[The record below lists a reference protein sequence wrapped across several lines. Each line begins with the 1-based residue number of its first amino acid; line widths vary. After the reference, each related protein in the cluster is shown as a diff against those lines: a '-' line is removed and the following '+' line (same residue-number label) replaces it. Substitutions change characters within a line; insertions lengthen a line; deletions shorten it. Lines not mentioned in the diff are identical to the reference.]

1 MYASHSKQDGHSR
14 ACKVGVIITNLGSPS
29 SPTKAALKRYLAE
42 FLSDPRVVE
51 VPRWLWWLILNGVIL
66 QIRPG
71 RSAKT
76 YAKIW
81 TEKGSPLSFIMADL
95 KDKLEKKLKS
105 SLLAT
110 DNLVVDFAMRY
121 GKPGIE
127 RVVKDMQAQGV
138 QRLIVLPLYP
148 QYSGSTTA
156 STFDEFARVL
166 STLRWQPSLDFL
178 PPYYDHPHFVETI
191 AQSITDYRAKN
202 GSGELLVFSYHGVP
216 QRYLHKGDP
225 YHCQC
230 LKTSRLV
237 LEKLEI
243 PEAEARTYFQ
253 SRFGREPWLQ
263 PYMDLSLEELAQ
275 QGYKNIDI
283 ICPGFSIDCL
293 ETLEE
298 VKMEAQQAFVDAG
311 GETLNYIPCLNDSK
325 AHVKLLQHLLTPS
338 IKNHMEQILQPE
350 KNLLCEEAI
359 QALEAKSPN
368 KQYKELNT
376 EKPSSAAKQEKPRRK
391 NPELEAG
398 EPK

>member
-14 ACKVGVIITNLGSPS
+14 ACKVGVIITNLGSPN
-29 SPTKAALKRYLAE
+29 SPTKTALKHYLAE

-81 TEKGSPLSFIMADL
+81 TEKGSPLSYLMSDL
-95 KDKLEKKLKS
+95 TENLAQQLKS
-105 SLLAT
+105 SLLTT

-121 GKPGIE
+121 GKPSIE
-127 RVVKDMQAQGV
+127 SIVKDMQAQGV

-166 STLRWQPSLDFL
+166 RSLRWQPSLDFL
-178 PPYYDHPHFVETI
+178 PPYYNHPGFIETI

-202 GSGELLVFSYHGVP
+202 GTGELLVFSYHGVP

-237 LEKLEI
+237 LEKLAI
-243 PEAEARTYFQ
+243 PETEAKTYFQ

-263 PYMDLSLEELAQ
+263 PYMDVSLEELAQ

-298 VKMEAQQAFVDAG
+298 VQMEAQQAFVDAG
-311 GETLNYIPCLNDSK
+311 GETLNYIPCLNDSQE
-325 AHVKLLQHLLTPS
+325 HVDLLQHLLLPS

-350 KNLLCEEAI
+350 KILLPEDAI
-359 QALEAKSPN
+359 QAIELKSPN
-368 KQYKELNT
+368 KQKDLNPETQQSST
-376 EKPSSAAKQEKPRRK
+376 EKERPV
-391 NPELEAG
+391 
-398 EPK
+398 